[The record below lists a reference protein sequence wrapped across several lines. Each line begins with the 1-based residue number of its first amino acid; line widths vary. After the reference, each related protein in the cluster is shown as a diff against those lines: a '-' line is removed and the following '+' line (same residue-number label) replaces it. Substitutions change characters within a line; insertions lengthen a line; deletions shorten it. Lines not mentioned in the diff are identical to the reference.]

1 MNNKYYIYS
10 FYRFKELNKIK
21 KIKLKLDQY
30 LTTKIV
36 RGTILLANEG
46 INGSLAASKKDL
58 DDIMR
63 FIKKDLLNIRKL
75 EIKVNE
81 TGFLPFNKIKV
92 RLKKE
97 IVTLGKGKID
107 IKKRGTPINP
117 VQWNNLIQDK
127 KTIIIDVRNQFEI
140 DIGNF
145 KSAINPNTNSFREFP
160 KNFKKLNLNKNSQ
173 IAMYCTGGIRCEKA
187 SSYLRSEGYKNIFQL
202 NGGIINYLKE
212 FGTKNKNCHW
222 DGECFVFDDRVTID
236 KKLKKGKYIQCYGCR
251 HPITKKDTLSNKYEK
266 GVSCHNCYDT
276 RNDEQKKKSRSRQTH
291 IEKAKK
297 DGSYNIYIKKNKTS
311 EIYS

>member
-1 MNNKYYIYS
+1 MNDKYYIYS

-30 LTTKIV
+30 LSKKIV

-58 DDIMR
+58 DDIIR

-75 EIKVNE
+75 EIKVNQ
-81 TGFLPFNKIKV
+81 TGFLPFNKMKV

-107 IKKRGTPINP
+107 IKKRGTSINP
-117 VQWNNLIQDK
+117 IQWNNLIQDK
-127 KTIIIDVRNQFEI
+127 KTIVIDVRNQFEI

-145 KSAINPNTNSFREFP
+145 KSAINPKTNSFREFP
-160 KNFKKLNLNKNSQ
+160 ENFKKLNLNKNSQ

-187 SSYLRSEGYKNIFQL
+187 SSYLRSEGYKKIFQL
-202 NGGIINYLKE
+202 NGGIINYLRE
-212 FGTKNKNCHW
+212 FGAKNNKSQW
-222 DGECFVFDDRVTID
+222 DGECFVFDDRVTVN
-236 KKLKKGKYIQCYGCR
+236 KNLLRGKYQQCYGCR
-251 HPITKKDTLSNKYEK
+251 RPITKKETKSKYYKK
-266 GVSCHNCYDT
+266 GVSCRYCFYE
-276 RNDEQKKKSRSRQTH
+276 RSEKQKERSNVRQKQIDHAENEMINHTFQ
-291 IEKAKK
+291 K
-297 DGSYNIYIKKNKTS
+297 IKV
-311 EIYS
+311 